1 LDYEA
6 LQLKTFFTRA
16 TVLYD
21 GGQFEIADPFRRPSA
36 LLATFFAPVGSLKDK
51 INTFIE
57 AKLIRKSI
65 KGIFARAKSSLEQL
79 KITDS
84 VLK

>member
-1 LDYEA
+1 MTVVNLKLPIRFED
-6 LQLKTFFTRA
+6 LQQA
-16 TVLYD
+16 IGY
-21 GGQFEIADPFRRPSA
+21 
-36 LLATFFAPVGSLKDK
+36 FFAPVGSLKDK
-51 INTFIE
+51 FNTFIE
-57 AKLIRKSI
+57 AKLINKSI